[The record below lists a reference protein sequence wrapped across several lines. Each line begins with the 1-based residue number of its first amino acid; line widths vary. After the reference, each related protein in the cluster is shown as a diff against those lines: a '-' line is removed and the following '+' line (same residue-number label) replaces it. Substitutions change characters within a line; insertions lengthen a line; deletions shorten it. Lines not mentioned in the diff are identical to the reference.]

1 MNPLFAGGLIQKLRL
16 FSGLILF
23 CFAAS
28 HFLNTALGLWS
39 VELMEDAQ
47 AGRTAITRSLPGT
60 IILLCAVFVHV
71 SFGLVKI
78 LSRATWR
85 MPVMHAVQIVFGLAI
100 PFLLLPHI
108 IHTRIAHEL
117 FDFSD
122 IYSNELDVLWP
133 SVFWN
138 QTILLLL
145 VWVHGCIG
153 LHYWLNVNEM
163 YRKVAPVLLSLAV
176 LVPTLSITGFIDGS
190 RDNKQAI
197 AQGIYTERGG
207 DLSLGKTLFEIPPE
221 NRTALRNAGNRS
233 QWIVIAIWVA
243 IVIAYLIRSVLRRFR
258 NRITIRYAAGPDLT
272 LPPGPTLLEIS
283 RMCGVPHA
291 SVCGGRARC
300 STCRVRV
307 TDSNQPLP
315 EPGPAER
322 KTLDRIGAPADVR
335 LACQIR
341 PEADISV
348 TRLIRPPENQGKELT
363 TASGDAEGAEHDLAV
378 LFLDI
383 RGFTSISEKRLPYDT
398 VFLLNRFFS
407 DIGEAINTSGGW
419 IDKYMGDGLMA
430 LFGHNQPVE
439 QAAKNALAAC
449 IGIDLALTRFNAEM
463 ATEIENPLRI
473 AIGLHAGPLVLGKIG
488 HKASASMTVIGQTV
502 NVASRLEG
510 LAKEQDMQLV
520 VSVNLLSNAE
530 MAIEQLTVSEVT
542 VRGSTQPIR
551 VASIA
556 SAAQTFQDVQTG
568 KTDEDKTVEPSKQ
581 PSKEPA

>member
-1 MNPLFAGGLIQKLRL
+1 MNPLFAGGFVQKSRL

-23 CFAAS
+23 SFAAT

-47 AGRTAITRSLPGT
+47 AWRAAVTRSWPGT
-60 IILLCAVFVHV
+60 IILLGAIITHV
-71 SFGLVKI
+71 ALGLAKI

-85 MPVMHAVQIVFGLAI
+85 MPPMHAVQILFGLAI

-108 IHTRIAHEL
+108 IHTRIAHEVY
-117 FDFSD
+117 DFSD
-122 IYSNELDVLWP
+122 VYSNELAVLWP

-153 LHYWLNVNEM
+153 LHSWLKINDK
-163 YRKVAPVLLSLAV
+163 YRRIAPVLLSLAV
-176 LVPTLSITGFIDGS
+176 LVPTLAITGFIDGG
-190 RDNKQAI
+190 RDNKLAI
-197 AQGIYTERGG
+197 SEGDYTRRGG
-207 DLSLGKTLFEIPPE
+207 DISLGKTLFELPPE
-221 NRTALRNAGNRS
+221 QRNNLRSAGERA
-233 QWIVIAIWVA
+233 QWIVIGIWAA
-243 IVIAYLIRSVLRRFR
+243 IVIGYLIRSVLRRFR
-258 NRITIRYAAGPDLT
+258 NRITIHYAAGPDLT

-307 TDSNQPLP
+307 TETAEPLA
-315 EPGPAER
+315 EPGQAEQ
-322 KTLDRIGAPADVR
+322 KTLERIGAPADVR

-348 TRLIRPPENQGKELT
+348 TRLIRPPENHGKELT
-363 TASGDAEGAEHDLAV
+363 TANGDAEGAEHDLAV

-407 DIGEAINTSGGW
+407 DIGEAISASGGW

-430 LFGHNQPVE
+430 LFGHNQPIE
-439 QAAKNALAAC
+439 RGARNALAAC
-449 IGIDLALTRFNAEM
+449 IGIDRALTRFNGEM
-463 ATEIENPLRI
+463 ATEIGDPLRI
-473 AIGLHAGPLVLGKIG
+473 AIGLHAGPLVLGRIG
-488 HKASASMTVIGQTV
+488 HKESASMTVIGQTV

-520 VSVNLLSNAE
+520 VSLDLLKNA
-530 MAIEQLTVSEVT
+530 AASTADLAVSEVT
-542 VRGSTQPIR
+542 VRGSTQPIQ

-556 SAAQTFQDVQTG
+556 SAAETFESDQPGNLVAGDSQPPETA
-568 KTDEDKTVEPSKQ
+568 
-581 PSKEPA
+581 PSKETA